1 MIMILYS
8 IDCPKCKVL
17 EAKLKSKN
25 IDYDLVTDREI
36 IAKHNI
42 DLLPVLEIS
51 GVLYNF
57 SQAVKYINDQ
67 E

>member
-1 MIMILYS
+1 MVLYS

-42 DLLPVLEIS
+42 DLLPVLEID